1 MSDKEISNKVAKNI
15 LSLDLSSDSEIDL
28 SDLPAETREELVKY
42 AAMKKIDLK
51 SSAMQMQMDLQVTD
65 TAVDNMADA
74 ARKMAASGDSVT
86 IRQKIDNQAG
96 SVEILM
102 GNTEE
107 ARQGKT
113 NPGPDKTGMFLA
125 AGVALAIIIAIVLT

>member
-1 MSDKEISNKVAKNI
+1 MTDKEISKHVSKDI

-28 SDLPAETREELVKY
+28 SSLPVETREELIKY

-74 ARKMAASGDSVT
+74 ARKMASSGDHVT
-86 IRQKIDNQAG
+86 IRQKIENEAG
-96 SVEILM
+96 SVEVLM
-102 GNTEE
+102 GNTKE
-107 ARQGKT
+107 AQQGKT
-113 NPGPDKTGMFLA
+113 DPGPDKTGMFLA
-125 AGVALAIIIAIVLT
+125 AGIALAVIIAIVMT